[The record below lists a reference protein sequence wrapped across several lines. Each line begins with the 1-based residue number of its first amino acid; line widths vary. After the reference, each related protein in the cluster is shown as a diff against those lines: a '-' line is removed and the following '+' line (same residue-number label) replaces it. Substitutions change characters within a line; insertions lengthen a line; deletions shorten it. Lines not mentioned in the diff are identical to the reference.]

1 MNYLILGIN
10 GEIGKSILKEI
21 YNTEDNFILTY
32 NSKKPNIK
40 KKNIFFF
47 QLDFRKIKINKIKV
61 SKIINKFKNIDF
73 IINNVGNAN
82 PYKDA
87 LKVRLS
93 EFEQAMKINFYSP
106 LYIIIEVLKRN
117 LKLQGSLNIINIS
130 SNTIKFFGS
139 NKNLPYLVSKNALE
153 VALLNLSKTFSK
165 KLIKINIIRPGLIES
180 KMKNK
185 LKNYS
190 KKDFSKR
197 KKLVPIGKPGNPQ
210 DIANLVNFLISTK
223 SEFTFGQIFT
233 VSGGE

>member
-21 YNTEDNFILTY
+21 YNTKDNFILTY

-47 QLDFRKIKINKIKV
+47 RLDFRKIKINKIKV

-106 LYIIIEVLKRN
+106 LYIIIEVLKKN